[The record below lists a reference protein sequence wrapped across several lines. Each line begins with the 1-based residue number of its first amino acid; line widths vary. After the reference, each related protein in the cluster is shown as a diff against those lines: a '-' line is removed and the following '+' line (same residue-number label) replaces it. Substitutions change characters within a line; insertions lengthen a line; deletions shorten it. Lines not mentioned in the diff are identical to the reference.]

1 MLMDRYFKEINTQV
15 EKIYTQQKK
24 NIQEISRKVA
34 NSIEKGGILHVFG
47 SGHSHMIAEDIFFRA
62 GGLVCVN
69 AMLEESLMEL
79 NVGRSTVLERLS
91 GYANVLLTG
100 YDLRA
105 DEVIVIVSNS
115 GINAVPIE
123 LALECKN
130 KGLYVVALTNME
142 HSLQATSRHSS
153 GKRLFEVADVVL
165 DNCGVFGDAT
175 ISYDDSGCKIG
186 PTSTFGGILIVQAL
200 IVAVVEELVKRGI
213 VPPVLVS
220 ANQDGGDG
228 HNRELVS
235 RYKERIRY
243 L

>member
-1 MLMDRYFKEINTQV
+1 MLMDQYFKEVHTQV
-15 EKIYTQQKK
+15 EKIYTEQKEV
-24 NIQEISRKVA
+24 IQEVSRKIADSV
-34 NSIEKGGILHVFG
+34 EKGGILHVFG
-47 SGHSHMIAEDIFFRA
+47 SGHSHMIAEDVFFRA

-91 GYANVLLTG
+91 GYARVLLTG

-105 DEVIVIVSNS
+105 GEVIVIVSNS

-130 KGLYVVALTNME
+130 KGLYVVALTNMA
-142 HSLQATSRHSS
+142 HSLKATSRYSS
-153 GKRLFEVADVVL
+153 GKRLFEAADVVL
-165 DNCGVFGDAT
+165 DNCGVYGDAT
-175 ISYDDSGCKIG
+175 ISYDDSGCKVG
-186 PTSTFGGILIVQAL
+186 PTSTMGGIFIIQAL
-200 IVAVVEELVKRGI
+200 MVTVVEELVNKGI

-220 ANQDGGDG
+220 ANRDGGDG